1 MNIEEYFEQEKGI
14 TVDAARNAGARYTA
28 IDICKFAK
36 NYNKS
41 EAKSIIEYIESDAE
55 ILMPVNELM
64 NEDGTHLTKKEYG
77 LVLLKYLVIEL
88 KEKFINN

>member
-41 EAKSIIEYIESDAE
+41 EAKSIIEYIEFDVE